1 MYVCVFNSVAL
12 CVCVS
17 ESVLCMVVEHACVR
31 VWVHAWPYPRC
42 LFHHIHLCVLVT
54 KVTHSS
60 TCCHLNEQNT
70 TQHTTCWHMDS
81 QTHTYNTH
89 IHIAKTT
96 ESKWETETRKS
107 APYWIKCHC
116 VFYDIDWKAFRHRQY
131 IRYTCACKAIM
142 NNRRRACFF

>member
-1 MYVCVFNSVAL
+1 MQHECMTAVLTVCIVFLSLLVRDDWISLQITHVVCAIYFVRCVVVLIVSDVYVCVFNSVAL

-54 KVTHSS
+54 KGTHSS

-70 TQHTTCWHMDS
+70 THDMLTHGFADAYIRRPIHTTR
-81 QTHTYNTH
+81 THT
-89 IHIAKTT
+89 
-96 ESKWETETRKS
+96 
-107 APYWIKCHC
+107 
-116 VFYDIDWKAFRHRQY
+116 
-131 IRYTCACKAIM
+131 
-142 NNRRRACFF
+142 